1 MAAQEGGSFAGLNT
15 ARRRKPRDYQQ
26 AKPEPLP
33 VVEAPSEA
41 PKQARSSRG
50 GKRSNPGWKN
60 KGFLI
65 QVSTSNRL
73 DMAIAKAKIGGE
85 EIDQSEL
92 IDQLLIDWLD
102 SRSEE
107 LGA

>member
-15 ARRRKPRDYQQ
+15 ARRRKPPAEQP
-26 AKPEPLP
+26 KPEPAP
-33 VVEAPSEA
+33 VVEAEATPSAA
-41 PKQARSSRG
+41 PQQARSSRG

-102 SRSEE
+102 SRGE
-107 LGA
+107 